1 MARKEATNYGHMI
14 KLVNQYDAAK
24 GYLDACNHNATNTG
38 GLASRPRQ
46 TRTSSGTWQYNAQGL
61 VRNSVTPRR
70 WPAFAPACKCRH
82 LPHLFASM
90 PDVAQAPLPA
100 TMRAVVWR
108 GDHDPGQMRIE
119 VLRMPEPKANEVL
132 IKVRACGGYVRT
144 WPVWQAS
151 AAEPADWPR
160 PTEAP
165 RADLSNLRWEKP
177 AESPLAEGRAALF
190 STQVRCVPHRP
201 PLHQGRGTLP
211 AARGLRPRDLR
222 RGGPLRPAGGGG

>member
-1 MARKEATNYGHMI
+1 MI
-14 KLVNQYDAAK
+14 KLAGQPVRR
-24 GYLDACNHNATNTG
+24 GEG
-38 GLASRPRQ
+38 IPRRVQ
-46 TRTSSGTWQYNAQGL
+46 PQRHQHRRFGVETSSNPNQLGDLAIQRSGSWHELLLLFGPL
-61 VRNSVTPRR
+61 
-70 WPAFAPACKCRH
+70 WPPCKCRH